1 MEKESIK
8 EITRLGQVAKINE
21 TLIGMQGPGVVPNII
36 IPDGYKVA
44 CLENAQAE
52 PSRSQFAMRT
62 NSLKAFCEL
71 VARFKVAAST
81 VIFSDKAGAYKAIFD
96 FHTGGV
102 PGWCQQTLDYDPG
115 FHPDFE
121 LIQRW
126 FNRWKTQFEVADIA
140 NDNID
145 LFANPTG
152 ADLREMVLGL
162 EGSKTEL
169 FASAKKMRDGTIR
182 CSRSENVDLKS
193 TKGDDGVVEL
203 PAVIGFKCPVFLGA
217 EPIEI
222 HTELRIQVSQ
232 GEVKF
237 RFHKSDRDVQQIVN
251 AESALVNTSING
263 TTGCPVIEAAL
274 LTD

>member
-21 TLIGMQGPGVVPNII
+21 TLIGMQGPEVIPNII
-36 IPDGYKVA
+36 IPDGWHVHN
-44 CLENAQAE
+44 LEHSQAT
-52 PSRSQFAMRT
+52 PSRSKFAMRT

-121 LIQRW
+121 LIQSW
-126 FNRWKTQFEVADIA
+126 FYQWKTQFEVADLA

-152 ADLREMVLGL
+152 ADLREMALSL

-182 CSRSENVDLKS
+182 CSRSENIDLKS

-203 PAVIGFKCPVFLGA
+203 PAVIGFKCPVFRGS

-222 HTELRIQVSQ
+222 HSDLRLQVSK

-237 RFHKSDRDVQQIVN
+237 RFHKSDRDVNQIIE
-251 AESALVNTSING
+251 AESDLINTSIKG
-263 TTGCPVIEAAL
+263 TTGCPVIEASL
-274 LTD
+274 LTN